1 MEFIENYPL
10 QPLTSFKIGGPAKFF
25 CAPVTPEE
33 ITEALAF
40 AIEKHVSTFVLG
52 GGSNVVISDDGLDAL
67 VINPVKRGRRVEKET
82 NEEVLIEVCAGENWD
97 EFVQYAIE
105 NNWWGIENLSYVPGS
120 AGAFAVQ
127 NVGAYGQEAS
137 DVVVSVEAYEVKS
150 GKVVN
155 LSNEE
160 CGFYYRHSIF
170 NTTQKGEYIILSTTL
185 RLSKGGRP
193 NLSYPDLVKKF
204 GNSTPTLAE
213 IREAIIEIRNRKYPF
228 PRTAIGGSVGS
239 FFQNPILDDEQV
251 GKLRGRIQ
259 EEFGPYVSQKF
270 AELEEKFSSKKIGLK
285 ASAFLIDICGLK
297 GAEVGG
303 VKVNEN
309 QPLVLLNKGNATSR
323 DVLEIAQKV
332 RSVVYAKTGVVIP
345 IEPELVGFSKADFD
359 QFLTMPTPH

>member
-1 MEFIENYPL
+1 MEFLENYPL

-25 CAPVTPEE
+25 CAPATPVE

-40 AIEKHVSTFVLG
+40 AADKDLRTFILG

-67 VINPVKRGRRVEKET
+67 VINPSKRGMKVIEET
-82 NEEVLIEVCAGENWD
+82 DKEVLIEVCAGENWD
-97 EFVQYAIE
+97 EFVQYAIG

-137 DVVVSVEAYEVKS
+137 DVVASVEAYDVKS

-155 LSNEE
+155 LSNKE

-170 NTTQKGEYIILSTTL
+170 NTIQKGQYIILSTTL
-185 RLSKGGRP
+185 RLGKNGKP
-193 NLSYPDLVKKF
+193 NLSYPDLVKRF
-204 GNSTPTLAE
+204 GDSTPTLPQ

-228 PRTAIGGSVGS
+228 PRTAEGGSVGS
-239 FFQNPILDDEQV
+239 FFQNPILNDEQV
-251 GKLRGRIQ
+251 SKLRGRIR
-259 EEFGPYVSQKF
+259 EEFGSDASQKF

-309 QPLVLLNKGNATSR
+309 QPLVLLNKGNGTSR

-332 RSVVYAKTGVVIP
+332 RSVVYARTGVVIP

-359 QFLTMPTPH
+359 EFLTMPAPH